1 MDPETEVSTYA
12 RCGIHGR
19 FLMMT
24 ETRSSD
30 QALKIAM
37 QYLELK
43 GLADD
48 YYVLQNYVA
57 LQIVNE
63 WQRGT
68 RHPLRL
74 PNAAIATAEALLN
87 PHAEEL

>member
-1 MDPETEVSTYA
+1 
-12 RCGIHGR
+12 
-19 FLMMT
+19 
-24 ETRSSD
+24 
-30 QALKIAM
+30 LKIAI
-37 QYLELK
+37 QYLELI

-48 YYVLQNYVA
+48 YYVLQNDVA

-74 PNAAIATAEALLN
+74 SNAAIATAEALLN
-87 PHAEEL
+87 PNVEVV

>member
-1 MDPETEVSTYA
+1 M
-12 RCGIHGR
+12 
-19 FLMMT
+19 
-24 ETRSSD
+24 
-30 QALKIAM
+30 
-37 QYLELK
+37 ELK

-68 RHPLRL
+68 VYDFPMRPL
-74 PNAAIATAEALLN
+74 PA
-87 PHAEEL
+87 

>member
-1 MDPETEVSTYA
+1 MCA
-12 RCGIHGR
+12 MRHGR

-24 ETRSSD
+24 ETD

-37 QYLELK
+37 QYMELK

-68 RHPLRL
+68 RHRLRL
-74 PNAAIATAEALLN
+74 SNAAIACLGASES
-87 PHAEEL
+87 PR

>member
-1 MDPETEVSTYA
+1 
-12 RCGIHGR
+12 
-19 FLMMT
+19 
-24 ETRSSD
+24 
-30 QALKIAM
+30 M
-37 QYLELK
+37 QYMELK

-68 RHPLRL
+68 RHRLRL
-74 PNAAIATAEALLN
+74 SNAVIATLTRF
-87 PHAEEL
+87 

>member
-1 MDPETEVSTYA
+1 MRDAAWPLLNDD
-12 RCGIHGR
+12 RD
-19 FLMMT
+19 F
-24 ETRSSD
+24 D

-37 QYLELK
+37 QYMELK

-68 RHPLRL
+68 RHRLRL
-74 PNAAIATAEALLN
+74 SNAAIAC
-87 PHAEEL
+87 

>member
-1 MDPETEVSTYA
+1 
-12 RCGIHGR
+12 
-19 FLMMT
+19 
-24 ETRSSD
+24 
-30 QALKIAM
+30 M
-37 QYLELK
+37 QYMELK

-68 RHPLRL
+68 RHRLRL
-74 PNAAIATAEALLN
+74 SNAAIACLGASES
-87 PHAEEL
+87 PR